1 MPPDFRFPAFTE
13 VANLCLYLLN
23 MLMDQGDTSTLH
35 VDGYWSEVLSCTIM
49 THLGDLEVKFM
60 DFCVEVY
67 GYSFYKAISLKHITG
82 SC

>member
-1 MPPDFRFPAFTE
+1 MLKFLVKD
-13 VANLCLYLLN
+13 NICLYLLN
-23 MLMDQGDTSTLH
+23 MLSTLH